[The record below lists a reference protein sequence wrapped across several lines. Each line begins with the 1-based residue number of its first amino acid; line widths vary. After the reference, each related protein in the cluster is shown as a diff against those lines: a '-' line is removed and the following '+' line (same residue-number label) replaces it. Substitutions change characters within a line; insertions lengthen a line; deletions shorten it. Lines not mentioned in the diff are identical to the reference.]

1 VSLPKGMVIEQYT
14 IGIQTFWDTVRRYLV
29 RKNRKRGVIMFGLGM
44 PELLI
49 IMFICLI
56 IFGGRKLPELGS
68 GLGKAIKN
76 FRGATKEIEA
86 ETRASEE
93 RKEQS

>member
-1 VSLPKGMVIEQYT
+1 
-14 IGIQTFWDTVRRYLV
+14 
-29 RKNRKRGVIMFGLGM
+29 MFGLGM

-76 FRGATKEIEA
+76 FKGATKEIEA
-86 ETRASEE
+86 ENRASEE
-93 RKEQS
+93 RKDPS

>member
-1 VSLPKGMVIEQYT
+1 
-14 IGIQTFWDTVRRYLV
+14 
-29 RKNRKRGVIMFGLGM
+29 MFGLGM

-68 GLGKAIKN
+68 GLGKAIKD
-76 FRGATKEIEA
+76 FRGATKEIDA
-86 ETRASEE
+86 EIQAP
-93 RKEQS
+93 KEKGSVVAEPGVEGMW